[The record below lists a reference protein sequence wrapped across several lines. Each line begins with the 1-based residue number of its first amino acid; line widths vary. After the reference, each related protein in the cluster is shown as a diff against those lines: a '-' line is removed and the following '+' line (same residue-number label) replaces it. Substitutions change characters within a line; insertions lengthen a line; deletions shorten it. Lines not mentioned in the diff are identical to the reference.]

1 MQRPNPREFL
11 RSVVEQMDE
20 LPEGFAERL
29 EGLVELPA
37 EKRSDAIQQLIEESA
52 S

>member
-11 RSVVEQMDE
+11 RSVLKQIED

-29 EGLVELPA
+29 EDLADLPA
-37 EKRSDAIQQLIEESA
+37 PERAERIQQLIEESA
-52 S
+52 

>member
-11 RSVVEQMDE
+11 HTVLEGIDD

-29 EGLVELPA
+29 ESLVDAPA
-37 EKRSDAIQQLIEESA
+37 EERAERIQRLIEESA
-52 S
+52 P